1 MYFNEL
7 FDSPYISAEDD
18 YVIFWRKVT
27 FEALWRP
34 LPTPLDLKFTRPS
47 VQLTLEKMLSAA
59 SRGGARLLT
68 RQTGAAVAGAAR
80 EFSGSGAS
88 SAPIQTVTVVGS
100 GLMGSGIAQVSSFI
114 VWFSSD
120 APQVVDTCMHMW

>member
-1 MYFNEL
+1 
-7 FDSPYISAEDD
+7 
-18 YVIFWRKVT
+18 
-27 FEALWRP
+27 
-34 LPTPLDLKFTRPS
+34 
-47 VQLTLEKMLSAA
+47 MLSAA

-114 VWFSSD
+114 V
-120 APQVVDTCMHMW
+120 